1 VIKDISLRAA
11 RINRNMT
18 IEDAAAKVGMSVRQ
32 LYRLEAGETIP
43 KWDIVVKLAEVY
55 GYAPTDLRIER
66 KEGEPK

>member
-1 VIKDISLRAA
+1 MIESLSLRAA

-18 IEDAAAKVGMSVRQ
+18 IEDAAAKVGLSARQ

-66 KEGEPK
+66 R

>member
-1 VIKDISLRAA
+1 MIENLSLRAA

-18 IEDAAAKVGMSVRQ
+18 IEDAAARAGLSVRQ
-32 LYRLEAGETIP
+32 LYRLESGEAIA

-66 KEGEPK
+66 R

>member
-1 VIKDISLRAA
+1 MIESLSLRAA

-18 IEDAAAKVGMSVRQ
+18 IEDAAAKVGLSARQ

-55 GYAPTDLRIER
+55 GLTPNDLRVER
-66 KEGEPK
+66 KEGGGK

>member
-1 VIKDISLRAA
+1 MIESLSLRAA

-18 IEDAAAKVGMSVRQ
+18 IENAAAKVGLSARQ

-55 GYAPTDLRIER
+55 GYATDDLRIER
-66 KEGEPK
+66 KE

>member
-1 VIKDISLRAA
+1 MIESLSLRAA

-18 IEDAAAKVGMSVRQ
+18 IEDAAAKVGLSARQ

-55 GYAPTDLRIER
+55 GYATDDLRIER
-66 KEGEPK
+66 KE

>member
-1 VIKDISLRAA
+1 MIENISLRAA

-18 IEDAAAKVGMSVRQ
+18 IEDAAAKAGLSARQ
-32 LYRLEAGETIP
+32 LYRLESGEAIA

-66 KEGEPK
+66 R

>member
-1 VIKDISLRAA
+1 MIESLSLRAA
-11 RINRNMT
+11 RINRNMA
-18 IEDAAAKVGMSVRQ
+18 IENAAAKVGLSARQ

-66 KEGEPK
+66 KE

>member
-1 VIKDISLRAA
+1 MIENISLRAA
-11 RINRNMT
+11 RINRNMS
-18 IEDAAAKVGMSVRQ
+18 IENAAAKVGMSERQ

-66 KEGEPK
+66 REGEPK

>member
-1 VIKDISLRAA
+1 MIESLSLRAA

-18 IEDAAAKVGMSVRQ
+18 IEDAAAKVGLSARQ

-55 GYAPTDLRIER
+55 GYATDDLRIER
-66 KEGEPK
+66 R

>member
-1 VIKDISLRAA
+1 MIENLSLRAA

-18 IEDAAAKVGMSVRQ
+18 IEDAAAKAGLSARQ
-32 LYRLEAGETIP
+32 LYRLESGEAIA

-66 KEGEPK
+66 R